1 MRTIE
6 VLFSPAEFEALK
18 DLDLSATVCVVF
30 DVLRATS
37 SMVTALSNDAKEIL
51 PVAGIPEAIALRSTY
66 PDALLAG
73 EREGLRIPATLT
85 GSIGFDL
92 GNSPREFQ
100 KDVVAGKTI
109 VMTTTNGTRALR
121 ACAHAKKILLS
132 SFLNL
137 RATMDVL
144 ERDASTDLLLVC
156 SGTREEAAYE
166 DALCAGALCD
176 LLSATW
182 RDESV
187 ADSALIAQKLFRY
200 QKEDLLS
207 GVSRSRNA
215 RRLLSHP
222 ELKEDVS
229 FCLQRDI
236 LTTVAE
242 MNTNGCVTRG
252 DY

>member
-18 DLDLSATVCVVF
+18 HLDLRATVCVVF

-51 PVAGIPEAIALRSTY
+51 PVTGIPEAIALRSTY
-66 PDALLAG
+66 PEALLAG

-85 GSIGFDL
+85 GSVGFDL

-100 KDVVAGKTI
+100 KEVVAGKTI

-121 ACAHAKKILLS
+121 ACAHAKKILVS

-137 RATMDVL
+137 RATMTVL
-144 ERDASTDLLLVC
+144 ERDASTHLLLVC

-176 LLSATW
+176 LLSGTW
-182 RDESV
+182 SQGTV
-187 ADSALIAQKLFRY
+187 ADSALIAHQLFRY
-200 QKEDLLS
+200 EKEDLLS
-207 GVSRSRNA
+207 GVLRSRNA

-222 ELKEDVS
+222 ELKEDVP
-229 FCLQRDI
+229 FCLQRDV
-236 LTTVAE
+236 LTTVPE